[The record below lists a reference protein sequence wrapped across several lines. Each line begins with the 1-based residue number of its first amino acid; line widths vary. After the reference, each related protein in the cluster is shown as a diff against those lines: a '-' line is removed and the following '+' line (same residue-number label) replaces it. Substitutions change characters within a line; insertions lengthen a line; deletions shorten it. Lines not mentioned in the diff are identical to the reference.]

1 MDRRR
6 TFSTPTKNTFSSD
19 YINNKRSK
27 QKFSGTSGLANTIIQ
42 NGGEFPLV
50 ARSGYLKPYQG
61 TYGFSSSTQ
70 TQGETPS
77 SYCLNNARSYRDL
90 LDITRGKYLLTPP
103 NPTTTTIELNDLNFS
118 PQLYCGT
125 LYKFNYGNSNV
136 VADRLICNNS
146 YLGGATGPASVDNKI
161 IYNPAS
167 NANQWI
173 NVDPNY
179 NLFYDRAPCLLSESN
194 RVLNGVNIRENS
206 EAQKTIDRFLNM
218 NVEGFSYPV
227 KFSLKYDANN
237 CINANNDLQKP

>member
-6 TFSTPTKNTFSSD
+6 TFITPTKNTYASD

-27 QKFSGTSGLANTIIQ
+27 QKFSGTSNLANTIIQ

-70 TQGETPS
+70 TQGEIPS
-77 SYCLNNARSYRDL
+77 SYCLNQARSYRDL

-103 NPTTTTIELNDLNFS
+103 NPTTTTIELNQLTFS
-118 PQLYCGT
+118 EQLYCGT
-125 LYKFNYGNSNV
+125 LYKFNYSNSNV

-161 IYNPAS
+161 IYNPTS

-179 NLFYDRAPCLLSESN
+179 KLFYNRTPCLMSEATK
-194 RVLNGVNIRENS
+194 VLNDVSIRDNS
-206 EAQKTIDRFLNM
+206 EAKKTVDRFLNM
-218 NVEGFSYPV
+218 SVEGFSYPV

>member
-6 TFSTPTKNTFSSD
+6 TFSTPTKNTFASD

-27 QKFSGTSGLANTIIQ
+27 QKFSGTSSLANTIIQ
-42 NGGEFPLV
+42 NGGNFPLV

-61 TYGFSSSTQ
+61 TYGLSSSTQ
-70 TQGETPS
+70 TQGDIPS
-77 SYCLNNARSYRDL
+77 SYCLNQARSYRDL

-103 NPTTTTIELNDLNFS
+103 NPRSTIIELNDINFS

-125 LYKFNYGNSNV
+125 LYEFNYGKTNV

-161 IYNPAS
+161 IYNPDL

-179 NLFYDRAPCLLSESN
+179 KLFYGKTSCLISDTN
-194 RVLNGVNIRENS
+194 RVLNNVNVRQNS
-206 EAQKTIDRFLNM
+206 EAKNTIDRFLNM
-218 NVEGFSYPV
+218 NVEGFTYPV

-237 CINANNDLQKP
+237 CINANNDLQKQ